1 MQMQNERKKLEE
13 LNLLDDF
20 LFNAMMTYPEM
31 GEKFTRKILKLLF
44 NREFRNLKVIA
55 QKSYGGL
62 NTDLR
67 GARLDV
73 YVESDDS
80 AEIDASEDV
89 SVYDL
94 EPDKNDKAKYIAA
107 FPQRIRFY
115 HAIIDSRSL
124 KSGEDFGKLK
134 RVYVIFICNYD
145 PFGCDRV
152 KYTIRNMCVEEPE
165 MPYDDGAQTTVLYTK
180 GTKDD
185 DISEELRQFLNY
197 MENTTQ
203 TNAVNDTLK
212 AIQKM
217 VDIVKRD
224 GEVSLSYMK
233 GFERDTIMYEKG
245 QEAERQNTER
255 ERQRADSAEKA
266 RDEAKKER
274 DEAENVRDSAEKARM
289 IAEEEKIK
297 AQKETAEALKRVAEL
312 EKILQ
317 CKTAEIK

>member
-1 MQMQNERKKLEE
+1 MQNERKKLEE

-31 GEKFTRKILKLLF
+31 GEEFTRKILKLLF
-44 NREFRNLKVIA
+44 NKEFRNLKVIA

-80 AEIDASEDV
+80 AEIDAAEDT
-89 SVYDL
+89 SIYDL
-94 EPDKNDKAKYIAA
+94 EPDKNDKAKYVAA

-145 PFGCDRV
+145 PFGYDRV

-165 MPYDDGAQTTVLYTK
+165 MPYDDGAQTTILYTK

-185 DISEELRQFLNY
+185 NISEELRQFLNY

-212 AIQKM
+212 DIQKM

-233 GFERDTIMYEKG
+233 GFERDTMMYEKG

-266 RDEAKKER
+266 RDEA
-274 DEAENVRDSAEKARM
+274 ENAR
-289 IAEEEKIK
+289 ISAEEEKAK
-297 AQKETAEALKRVAEL
+297 AQKEAAEALKRVEEL
-312 EKILQ
+312 EKELERT
-317 CKTAEIK
+317 K

>member
-1 MQMQNERKKLEE
+1 MQNERKKLEE

-44 NREFRNLKVIA
+44 NKEFRNLKVIA

-80 AEIDASEDV
+80 AEIDASEDA
-89 SVYDL
+89 SIYDL

-107 FPQRIRFY
+107 FLQRIRFY

-145 PFGCDRV
+145 PFGYDRV

-180 GTKDD
+180 GTKGD

-212 AIQKM
+212 DIQKM

-245 QEAERQNTER
+245 QEAERKNTER

-274 DEAENVRDSAEKARM
+274 DEAENVRDEAEKARM
-289 IAEEEKIK
+289 IAEEEKIE
-297 AQKETAEALKRVAEL
+297 AQKKTAEALKRVAEL

>member
-1 MQMQNERKKLEE
+1 MQNERKKLEE

-31 GEKFTRKILKLLF
+31 GEEFTRKILKLLF
-44 NREFRNLKVIA
+44 NKEFRNLKVIA

-80 AEIDASEDV
+80 AEIDAAEDM
-89 SVYDL
+89 SIYDL
-94 EPDKNDKAKYIAA
+94 EPDKNDKAKYVAA

-145 PFGCDRV
+145 PFGYDRV
-152 KYTIRNMCVEEPE
+152 KYTIRNMCVEEPK
-165 MPYDDGAQTTVLYTK
+165 MPYDDGAQTTILYTK

-185 DISEELRQFLNY
+185 NISEELRQFLNY

-212 AIQKM
+212 DIQKM

-233 GFERDTIMYEKG
+233 GFERDTMMYEKG

-266 RDEAKKER
+266 RDEA
-274 DEAENVRDSAEKARM
+274 ENARI
-289 IAEEEKIK
+289 IAEEEKVK
-297 AQKETAEALKRVAEL
+297 AQKEAAEALKRIEEL
-312 EKILQ
+312 EKEL
-317 CKTAEIK
+317 KRTK

>member
-1 MQMQNERKKLEE
+1 MQNERKKLEE

-44 NREFRNLKVIA
+44 NKEFRNLKVIA

-80 AEIDASEDV
+80 AKIDASEDA
-89 SVYDL
+89 SIYDL

-145 PFGCDRV
+145 PFGYGRV

-212 AIQKM
+212 DIQKM

-245 QEAERQNTER
+245 QEAERKNTER
-255 ERQRADSAEKA
+255 ERQRADSAEK
-266 RDEAKKER
+266 
-274 DEAENVRDSAEKARM
+274 
-289 IAEEEKIK
+289 EKIK

-317 CKTAEIK
+317 CKTAEVK